1 MSLNKGS
8 IAIVLHAH
16 LPFVRHPEYPRFLE
30 EDWFFEAVIETYIP
44 IISMLE
50 RLVKDGIR
58 PALTISLSPTLC
70 AMLEDDLLEKRCRQY
85 LENRMELIEEEI
97 SKIGDHGPAAE
108 TAKMYRE
115 LFSQAYS
122 IMNKYSGD
130 LITPFKQLQQA
141 GQIEVITCSATHAL
155 LPLIIHPES
164 LRAQITAAADDY
176 NDRFNRKT
184 KGFWLPECGYDHRI
198 PQFLKLAGVKY
209 FFSESHTINYSRP
222 RPKMGIYAP
231 LKTPSGVMTLG
242 RDAESARE
250 VWSSKFGYPG
260 DPAYREFYKDL
271 GFDADYDYIKPY
283 LHPDGVR
290 RSIGIKYH
298 RITGTVDLA
307 GKELYDPSLA
317 RAAAEKH
324 ALDFIKKRLK
334 QADDIY
340 AEKGIRPIITGTYDA
355 ELFGHW
361 WFEGPLFLENVLRK
375 IRQERAPLQVA
386 LPSECI
392 ETYPQPQEAEPE
404 ISSWGDRGYFEPWA
418 NGSNDWIYPPIIASS
433 EKMIEAA
440 NRFRHQNLSYLET
453 RALNQAAR
461 ETLLAQSS
469 DWAFL
474 MNVGTHPEYAAGRVR
489 LHCKNSARLI
499 SMVTDKCM
507 DERELQQMEAKNN
520 IFPRMDFR
528 IFASASAF

>member
-324 ALDFIKKRLK
+324 I
-334 QADDIY
+334 
-340 AEKGIRPIITGTYDA
+340 
-355 ELFGHW
+355 
-361 WFEGPLFLENVLRK
+361 
-375 IRQERAPLQVA
+375 
-386 LPSECI
+386 
-392 ETYPQPQEAEPE
+392 
-404 ISSWGDRGYFEPWA
+404 
-418 NGSNDWIYPPIIASS
+418 
-433 EKMIEAA
+433 
-440 NRFRHQNLSYLET
+440 
-453 RALNQAAR
+453 
-461 ETLLAQSS
+461 
-469 DWAFL
+469 
-474 MNVGTHPEYAAGRVR
+474 
-489 LHCKNSARLI
+489 
-499 SMVTDKCM
+499 
-507 DERELQQMEAKNN
+507 
-520 IFPRMDFR
+520 
-528 IFASASAF
+528 